1 MILKTFKYRLYPS
14 KAQSRLLEQTVET
27 CRRWYNA
34 CLEERKTAWETEKR
48 SVSKFE
54 QLAKVKGYRKENP
67 YAAQV
72 HSHILQVVVA
82 DLDKAFQAFFQ
93 RVQSGET
100 PGYPR
105 FKGRNRFD
113 SFGLKQYGNGF
124 KVDGRRL
131 RISGI
136 GRVRVRWHRPIDGKI
151 KTVRIRR
158 QAGKW
163 YACFACEVEQ
173 PEPLPS
179 TGQSV
184 GVDVGVAS
192 LITLSDGTKVDNP
205 KWYRASQ
212 AKLRIAQRRVAR
224 RKKGGK
230 NRRKAVLQLQRLHV
244 HIQNQRRDFLNK
256 LAHGL
261 VQANDVIAV
270 EDLQIQ
276 NMVRNKHLSKSILD
290 SGWGYFRQRLAAK
303 AAEAGRVVVV
313 VNPAYTSKTCS
324 GCGTVFEHLTL
335 SDRRVECAC
344 GLSLDRDH
352 NAALNIQRAGHVRL
366 GITWPVAACVPKEA
380 AGF

>member
-1 MILKTFKYRLYPS
+1 MLKAFQYRLYPTKS
-14 KAQSRLLEQTVET
+14 QARLFESTLET
-27 CRRWYNA
+27 CRRFYND
-34 CLEERKTAWETEKR
+34 CLAERKEAYEQEKR
-48 SVSKFE
+48 TVSKFA
-54 QLAKVKGYRKENP
+54 QLRQVKAFKRTNP
-67 YAAQV
+67 YAATV
-72 HSHILQVVVA
+72 HSHILQVVVS
-82 DLDKAFQAFFQ
+82 DLDKAFQAFFR
-93 RVQSGET
+93 RVKAGEK

-113 SFGLKQYGNGF
+113 SFGFKEYGNGF
-124 KVDGRRL
+124 RLDGRRL
-131 RISGI
+131 KLSGI
-136 GRVRVRWHRPIDGKI
+136 GRVAVRWHRDLEGQI
-151 KTVRIRR
+151 KTARVIRK
-158 QAGKW
+158 AGHW
-163 YACFACEVEQ
+163 YVSFACEVEQ

-192 LITLSDGTKVDNP
+192 LITLSDGAKVDNP

-244 HIQNQRRDFLNK
+244 HTQNQRRDFLNK

-303 AAEAGRVVVV
+303 AAEAGRVVVA

-335 SDRRVECAC
+335 SDRWVECAC

>member
-1 MILKTFKYRLYPS
+1 MLKAFQYRLYPTKS
-14 KAQSRLLEQTVET
+14 QERLLESTLET
-27 CRRWYNA
+27 CRRFYNA
-34 CLEERKTAWETEKR
+34 CLAERKEAYEQEKR
-48 SVSKFE
+48 TISKFA
-54 QLAKVKGYRKENP
+54 QLRQVKTLKQTNP
-67 YAAQV
+67 YAATV
-72 HSHILQVVVA
+72 HSHILQVVVS
-82 DLDKAFQAFFQ
+82 DLDKAFQAFFR
-93 RVQSGET
+93 RVKAGEK

-113 SFGLKQYGNGF
+113 SFGLKEYGNGF
-124 KVDGRRL
+124 RLDGRRL
-131 RISGI
+131 KLSGI
-136 GRVRVRWHRPIDGKI
+136 GRVAVRWHRELEGQI
-151 KTVRIRR
+151 KTARVIRK
-158 QAGKW
+158 AGHW
-163 YACFACEVEQ
+163 YVSFACEVEQ

-244 HIQNQRRDFLNK
+244 HTQNQRRDFLNK

-303 AAEAGRVVVV
+303 AAEAGRVVVA

-335 SDRRVECAC
+335 SDRWVECAC

-352 NAALNIQRAGHVRL
+352 NAALNIQRAGHARL

>member
-1 MILKTFKYRLYPS
+1 MLKAFQYRLYPTKS
-14 KAQSRLLEQTVET
+14 QERLLKSTLET
-27 CRRWYNA
+27 CRRFYNA
-34 CLEERKTAWETEKR
+34 CLAERKEAYEQEKR
-48 SVSKFE
+48 TISKFA
-54 QLAKVKGYRKENP
+54 QLRQVKTLKQTNP
-67 YAAQV
+67 YAATV
-72 HSHILQVVVA
+72 HSHILQVVVS
-82 DLDKAFQAFFQ
+82 DLDKAFQAFFR
-93 RVQSGET
+93 RVKAGEK

-113 SFGLKQYGNGF
+113 SFGLKEYGNGF
-124 KVDGRRL
+124 RLDGRRL
-131 RISGI
+131 KLSGI
-136 GRVRVRWHRPIDGKI
+136 GRVAVRWHRELEGQI
-151 KTVRIRR
+151 KTARVIRK
-158 QAGKW
+158 AGHW
-163 YACFACEVEQ
+163 YVSFACEVEQ

-205 KWYRASQ
+205 KWYRARQ

-244 HIQNQRRDFLNK
+244 HTQNQRRDFLNK
-256 LAHGL
+256 LAHSL

-303 AAEAGRVVVV
+303 AAEAGRVVVA

-335 SDRRVECAC
+335 SDRWVECAC

-352 NAALNIQRAGHVRL
+352 NAALNVQRAGHARL

>member
-1 MILKTFKYRLYPS
+1 MLKAFQYRLYPTKS
-14 KAQSRLLEQTVET
+14 QERLLESTLET
-27 CRRWYNA
+27 CRRFYNA
-34 CLEERKTAWETEKR
+34 CLAERKEAYEQEKR
-48 SVSKFE
+48 TISKFA
-54 QLAKVKGYRKENP
+54 QLRQVKTLKQTNP
-67 YAAQV
+67 YAATV
-72 HSHILQVVVA
+72 HSHILQVVVS
-82 DLDKAFQAFFQ
+82 DLDKAFQAFFR
-93 RVQSGET
+93 RVKAGEK

-113 SFGLKQYGNGF
+113 SFGLKEYGNGF
-124 KVDGRRL
+124 RLDGRRL
-131 RISGI
+131 KLSGI
-136 GRVRVRWHRPIDGKI
+136 GRVAVRWHRELEGQI
-151 KTVRIRR
+151 KTARVIRK
-158 QAGKW
+158 AGHW
-163 YACFACEVEQ
+163 YVSFACEVEQ

-244 HIQNQRRDFLNK
+244 HTQNQRRDFLNK

-303 AAEAGRVVVV
+303 AAEAGRVVVA

-335 SDRRVECAC
+335 SDRWVECAC

>member
-1 MILKTFKYRLYPS
+1 MLKTYQYRLYPTKS
-14 KAQSRLLEQTVET
+14 QARLFESTLET
-27 CRRWYNA
+27 CRRFYND
-34 CLEERKTAWETEKR
+34 CLAERKEAYEQEKR
-48 SVSKFE
+48 TVSKFA
-54 QLAKVKGYRKENP
+54 QLRRVKTLKRTNP
-67 YAAQV
+67 YAATV
-72 HSHILQVVVA
+72 HSHILQVVVS
-82 DLDKAFQAFFQ
+82 DLDKAFQAFFR
-93 RVQSGET
+93 RVKAGEK

-113 SFGLKQYGNGF
+113 SFGFKEYGNGF
-124 KVDGRRL
+124 RLDGRRL
-131 RISGI
+131 KLSGI
-136 GRVRVRWHRPIDGKI
+136 GRVAVRWHRDLEGQI
-151 KTVRIRR
+151 KTARVIRK
-158 QAGKW
+158 AGHW
-163 YACFACEVEQ
+163 YVSFACEVEQ

-192 LITLSDGTKVDNP
+192 LVTLSDGTKVDNP

-244 HIQNQRRDFLNK
+244 HTQNQRRDFLNK

-303 AAEAGRVVVV
+303 AVEAGRVVVA

-335 SDRRVECAC
+335 SDRWVECAC

>member
-1 MILKTFKYRLYPS
+1 MLKAFQYRLYPTKS
-14 KAQSRLLEQTVET
+14 QERLLESTLET
-27 CRRWYNA
+27 CRRFYNA
-34 CLEERKTAWETEKR
+34 CLAERKEAYEQEKR
-48 SVSKFE
+48 TISKFA
-54 QLAKVKGYRKENP
+54 QLRQVKTLKQTNP
-67 YAAQV
+67 YAATV
-72 HSHILQVVVA
+72 HSHILQVVVS
-82 DLDKAFQAFFQ
+82 DLDKAFQAFFR
-93 RVQSGET
+93 RVKAGEK

-113 SFGLKQYGNGF
+113 SFGLKEYGNGF
-124 KVDGRRL
+124 RLDGRRL
-131 RISGI
+131 KLSGI
-136 GRVRVRWHRPIDGKI
+136 GRVAVRWHRELEGQI
-151 KTVRIRR
+151 KTARVIRK
-158 QAGKW
+158 AGHW
-163 YACFACEVEQ
+163 YVSFACEVEQ

-230 NRRKAVLQLQRLHV
+230 NRRKAVLQLERLHV
-244 HIQNQRRDFLNK
+244 HTQNQRRDFLNK
-256 LAHGL
+256 LAHSL

-303 AAEAGRVVVV
+303 AAEAGRVVVA

-335 SDRRVECAC
+335 SDRWVECAC

-352 NAALNIQRAGHVRL
+352 NAALNVQRAGHARL

>member
-1 MILKTFKYRLYPS
+1 MLKAFQYRLYPTKS
-14 KAQSRLLEQTVET
+14 QERLLESTLET
-27 CRRWYNA
+27 CRRFYNA
-34 CLEERKTAWETEKR
+34 CLAERKEAYEQEKR
-48 SVSKFE
+48 TISKFA
-54 QLAKVKGYRKENP
+54 QLRQVKTLKQTNP
-67 YAAQV
+67 YAATV
-72 HSHILQVVVA
+72 HSHILQVVVS
-82 DLDKAFQAFFQ
+82 DLDKAFQAFFR
-93 RVQSGET
+93 RVKAGEK

-113 SFGLKQYGNGF
+113 SFGLKEYGNGF
-124 KVDGRRL
+124 RLDGRRL
-131 RISGI
+131 KLSGI
-136 GRVRVRWHRPIDGKI
+136 GRVAVRWHRELEGKV
-151 KTVRIRR
+151 KTARIIRK
-158 QAGKW
+158 AGHW
-163 YACFACEVEQ
+163 HVSFACEVEQ

-179 TGQSV
+179 TGQSI

-205 KWYRASQ
+205 RWYRASQ

-244 HIQNQRRDFLNK
+244 HTQNQRRDFLNK

-303 AAEAGRVVVV
+303 AAEAGRVVVA

-324 GCGTVFEHLTL
+324 GCGTVFEHLAL
-335 SDRRVECAC
+335 SDRWVECAC